1 MGCDHQLGDA
11 GWEDPIVK
19 EIHEIRARIAEECGY
34 DMARIVKY
42 MAEQAGVHRAASSSG
57 TPAGAVA
64 PQRGLTRRSD
74 AA

>member
-1 MGCDHQLGDA
+1 MGCDHHLDDA

-42 MAEQAGVHRAASSSG
+42 MVEQAAVHRAATISG

-64 PQRGLTRRSD
+64 PQRGLARHSD